1 MSEHICIRKCFHNGR
16 LFKPGDK
23 FTPKPEEKVPL
34 HFAPAEK
41 YVERPAPT
49 PRLGTKTNQNPM
61 AVQHPPV
68 KAPGKEQVKAKGKE
82 A

>member
-1 MSEHICIRKCFHNGR
+1 MSEYRCIRKCFHNGR

-23 FTPKPEEKVPL
+23 YASKPEEKVPH
-34 HFAPAEK
+34 HFALAEK
-41 YVERPAPT
+41 YVEQPEPT
-49 PRLGTKTNQNPM
+49 PRLGTKINKNPM
-61 AVQHPPV
+61 VTQHPPV